1 MNIDNDFPMEGG
13 CTCRAVRYRMTTKP
27 LFVHCCHCR
36 WCQPGG
42 ALSNDDQ
49 TVVRALLSLPLVS
62 T

>member
-1 MNIDNDFPMEGG
+1 MNTDNDTTLEGG
-13 CTCRAVRYRMTTKP
+13 CTCRV
-27 LFVHCCHCR
+27 
-36 WCQPGG
+36 